1 MISKLGNE
9 LVKTAD
15 TPRMPNGQ
23 TVQEY
28 LRDNQA
34 QVKKLVKLLDESYGK
49 YPRAKKIGLGLAVA
63 GGLGGLGYLGHG
75 LWNNKF
81 DPGNIE

>member
-1 MISKLGNE
+1 M
-9 LVKTAD
+9 
-15 TPRMPNGQ
+15 
-23 TVQEY
+23 
-28 LRDNQA
+28 
-34 QVKKLVKLLDESYGK
+34 KKLVKLLDESYGK